1 MKLYRRKDYPVWYVS
16 HASGMHRIMR
26 STGIADYNEARR
38 IADELVAPASL
49 RDGAA
54 RVAATSA
61 SVSRKMQDAVELA
74 ARFPRS

>member
-1 MKLYRRKDYPVWYVS
+1 
-16 HASGMHRIMR
+16 MR

-49 RDGAA
+49 RDEAA
-54 RVAATSA
+54 RIAATSA